1 MTINLKDAYNKI
13 ISTNFSHNNNFNV
26 MFTFG
31 NNYANLGMPNEYKT
45 IKNSLETNGEDVY
58 IDNSTMP
65 QLVSSPIENRIDHR
79 MFATS
84 NYFSSSDVTI
94 RFNDHDTMS
103 LYRFFTAYFICQRD
117 NYPNDYYFSVS
128 FIKLKDNTG
137 EKDTQIVRYDNCLI
151 TNISSIDFS
160 NANST
165 GVLLP
170 VEITIHTT
178 KSSLLGSTILAT
190 TDV

>member
-13 ISTNFSHNNNFNV
+13 INTNFSHNNNFNV

-31 NNYANLGMPNEYKT
+31 SNYVNLGMPNEYKT

-65 QLVSSPIENRIDHR
+65 QLVSSPIENYIDHR

-128 FIKLKDNTG
+128 FIKLKDNSG
-137 EKDTQIVRYDNCLI
+137 EKDTQIVKYDNCLI
-151 TNISSIDFS
+151 TNISSVDFS

-170 VEITIHTT
+170 VEVTIHTT
-178 KSSLLGSTILAT
+178 KSSLFGNTILST

>member
-13 ISTNFSHNNNFNV
+13 INTNFSHNNNFNV

-31 NNYANLGMPNEYKT
+31 SNYVNLGMPNEYKT

-65 QLVSSPIENRIDHR
+65 QLVSSPIENYIDHR

>member
-65 QLVSSPIENRIDHR
+65 QLVSSPIENYIDHR

-178 KSSLLGSTILAT
+178 KYSLLGSTILAT

>member
-13 ISTNFSHNNNFNV
+13 INTNFSHNNNFNV

-31 NNYANLGMPNEYKT
+31 SNYVNLGMPNEYKT

-65 QLVSSPIENRIDHR
+65 QLVSSPIENYIDHR

-151 TNISSIDFS
+151 TNISSVDFS

-170 VEITIHTT
+170 VEVTIHTT
-178 KSSLLGSTILAT
+178 KSSLFGNTILST

>member
-13 ISTNFSHNNNFNV
+13 INTNFSHNNNFNV

-31 NNYANLGMPNEYKT
+31 NNYVNLGMPNEYKT

-65 QLVSSPIENRIDHR
+65 QLVSSPIENYIDHR

-137 EKDTQIVRYDNCLI
+137 EKDTQIVKYDNCLI
-151 TNISSIDFS
+151 TNISSVDFS

-170 VEITIHTT
+170 VEVTIHTT
-178 KSSLLGSTILAT
+178 KSSLLGNTILTT

>member
-65 QLVSSPIENRIDHR
+65 QLVSSPIENYIDHR

-178 KSSLLGSTILAT
+178 KSSLLGNTILTT

>member
-13 ISTNFSHNNNFNV
+13 INTNFSHNNNFNV
-26 MFTFG
+26 MFAFG

-65 QLVSSPIENRIDHR
+65 QLVSSPIENYIDHR

-151 TNISSIDFS
+151 TNISSIDFN

-170 VEITIHTT
+170 VEVTIHTT
-178 KSSLLGSTILAT
+178 KSSLLGNTILTT

>member
-65 QLVSSPIENRIDHR
+65 QLVSSPIENYIDHR

-128 FIKLKDNTG
+128 FIKLKDNFG
-137 EKDTQIVRYDNCLI
+137 EKDTQIVKYDNCLI
-151 TNISSIDFS
+151 TNISSVDFS

-170 VEITIHTT
+170 VEVTIHTT
-178 KSSLLGSTILAT
+178 KSSLFGNTILST

>member
-1 MTINLKDAYNKI
+1 MTINLNDAYNRI

-65 QLVSSPIENRIDHR
+65 QLVSSPIENYIDHR

-178 KSSLLGSTILAT
+178 KSSLLGSTMLAT

>member
-13 ISTNFSHNNNFNV
+13 INTNFSHNNNVNV
-26 MFTFG
+26 VFTFG
-31 NNYANLGMPNEYKT
+31 SNYVNLGMPNEYKT

-65 QLVSSPIENRIDHR
+65 QLVSSPIENYIDHR

-128 FIKLKDNTG
+128 FIKLKDNYG
-137 EKDTQIVRYDNCLI
+137 EKDTQIVKYDNCLI
-151 TNISSIDFS
+151 TNISSVDFS

-170 VEITIHTT
+170 VEVTIHTT
-178 KSSLLGSTILAT
+178 KSSLFGNTILST

>member
-1 MTINLKDAYNKI
+1 
-13 ISTNFSHNNNFNV
+13 
-26 MFTFG
+26 
-31 NNYANLGMPNEYKT
+31 
-45 IKNSLETNGEDVY
+45 
-58 IDNSTMP
+58 
-65 QLVSSPIENRIDHR
+65 

>member
-13 ISTNFSHNNNFNV
+13 INTNFSHNNNFNV
-26 MFTFG
+26 MFAFG

-65 QLVSSPIENRIDHR
+65 QLVSSPIENYIDHR

>member
-31 NNYANLGMPNEYKT
+31 SNYVNLGMPNEYKT

-65 QLVSSPIENRIDHR
+65 QLVSSPIENYIDHR

>member
-65 QLVSSPIENRIDHR
+65 QLVSSPIENYIDHR

-128 FIKLKDNTG
+128 FIKLKDNSG
-137 EKDTQIVRYDNCLI
+137 EKDTQIVKYDNCLI
-151 TNISSIDFS
+151 TNISSVDFS

-170 VEITIHTT
+170 VEVTIHTT
-178 KSSLLGSTILAT
+178 KSSLFGNTILST

>member
-65 QLVSSPIENRIDHR
+65 QLVSSPIENYIDHR

-103 LYRFFTAYFICQRD
+103 LYRFFTAYFICQRY

>member
-1 MTINLKDAYNKI
+1 MAINLKDAYNKI
-13 ISTNFSHNNNFNV
+13 INTNFSHNNNFNV

-31 NNYANLGMPNEYKT
+31 SNYVNLGMPNEYKT

-65 QLVSSPIENRIDHR
+65 QLVSSPIENYIDHR

-128 FIKLKDNTG
+128 FIKLKDNSG
-137 EKDTQIVRYDNCLI
+137 EKDTQIVKYDNCLI
-151 TNISSIDFS
+151 TNISSVDFS

-170 VEITIHTT
+170 VEVTIHTT
-178 KSSLLGSTILAT
+178 KSSLFGNTILST

>member
-13 ISTNFSHNNNFNV
+13 INTNFSHNNNFNV
-26 MFTFG
+26 MFAFG

-65 QLVSSPIENRIDHR
+65 QLVSSPIENYIDHR

-170 VEITIHTT
+170 VEVTIHTT
-178 KSSLLGSTILAT
+178 KSSLLGNTILTT

>member
-65 QLVSSPIENRIDHR
+65 QLVSSPIENYIDHR

-103 LYRFFTAYFICQRD
+103 LYRFFTAYFICKRD

-178 KSSLLGSTILAT
+178 KSSLLGRTILAT

>member
-65 QLVSSPIENRIDHR
+65 QLVSSPIENYIDHR

>member
-13 ISTNFSHNNNFNV
+13 INTNFSHNNNFNV

-31 NNYANLGMPNEYKT
+31 NNYVNLGMPNEYKT

-65 QLVSSPIENRIDHR
+65 QLVSSPIENYIDHR

-170 VEITIHTT
+170 VEVTIHTT
-178 KSSLLGSTILAT
+178 KSSLFGNTILST

>member
-65 QLVSSPIENRIDHR
+65 QLVSSPIENYIDHR

-178 KSSLLGSTILAT
+178 KSSLLGCTILAT

>member
-65 QLVSSPIENRIDHR
+65 QLVSSPIENYIDHR

-137 EKDTQIVRYDNCLI
+137 EKDTQIVKYDNCLI
-151 TNISSIDFS
+151 TNISSVDFS

-170 VEITIHTT
+170 VEVTIHTT
-178 KSSLLGSTILAT
+178 KSSLFGNTILST

>member
-13 ISTNFSHNNNFNV
+13 INTNFSHNNNFNV

-31 NNYANLGMPNEYKT
+31 NNYVNLGMPNEYKT

-65 QLVSSPIENRIDHR
+65 QLVSSPIENYIDHR

-128 FIKLKDNTG
+128 FIKLKDNSG
-137 EKDTQIVRYDNCLI
+137 EKDTQIVKYDNCLI
-151 TNISSIDFS
+151 TNISSVDFS

-170 VEITIHTT
+170 VEVTIHTT
-178 KSSLLGSTILAT
+178 KSSLFGNTILST

>member
-65 QLVSSPIENRIDHR
+65 QLVSSPIENYIDHR
-79 MFATS
+79 WLATS